1 VINLIEYILGIAF
14 VLIGIGFSIG
24 LHEIGHL
31 VPAKLFGARVPK
43 YMIGFGPTVFSF
55 KRGETEYGVKALPL
69 GGYISISGMMPP
81 AKEGAKKLSW
91 LGNFVASARRNQ
103 QEVDGEFDQKRAFY
117 NLSVWKR
124 VVVMTGGPLMNLFL
138 GVAFTAIVVSGI
150 GFFQQGSTVQQ
161 VIACVPQSVDATC
174 QRGDA
179 PSPAK
184 AAGLKAGDKIVA
196 LNGQAI
202 SSFAP
207 VTALLEK
214 ASTAPIRLTV
224 ERGSSKQNLIIHPV
238 IALRPYADA
247 QTGNAAVDSKGK
259 LLLRKRALIGIQLE
273 SVRQAQPLSE
283 AFNYSG
289 QIIGRT
295 ADMIVSLPAQLVKTV
310 SDTLNGHKRDGSG
323 PVSVVGVANIA
334 GGIAENNQI
343 DLTSKLASGF
353 MMLASLNFGLFVFNL
368 VPLLPLDGGH
378 VLSALY
384 DGVKRGA
391 YRLAGKK
398 DPGPLDTAKLVPFTM
413 VMWVVLMALSLVIIV
428 ADFINPVSLGF

>member
-1 VINLIEYILGIAF
+1 
-14 VLIGIGFSIG
+14 
-24 LHEIGHL
+24 
-31 VPAKLFGARVPK
+31 
-43 YMIGFGPTVFSF
+43 
-55 KRGETEYGVKALPL
+55 
-69 GGYISISGMMPP
+69 MMPP

-161 VIACVPQSVDATC
+161 VIACVPQLVDATC
-174 QRGDA
+174 QPGDA

-202 SSFAP
+202 SSFEP

>member
-81 AKEGAKKLSW
+81 AKEGAKPLSW

-103 QEVDGEFDQKRAFY
+103 QEVDGEFDQRRAFY

-124 VVVMTGGPLMNLFL
+124 VVVMTGGPLMNLLL
-138 GVAFTAIVVSGI
+138 GVVFTAIVVSGI
-150 GFFQQGSTVQQ
+150 GFFQQGNTIQQ
-161 VIACVPQSVDATC
+161 VIACVPQSLDANC
-174 QRGDA
+174 QPGDA

-214 ASTAPIRLTV
+214 ASAAPIRFTI
-224 ERGSSKQNLIIHPV
+224 ERDSSKLNVRVTPV
-238 IALRPYADA
+238 IALRPYLDA
-247 QTGNAAVDSKGK
+247 STGNAAVDSKGK

-273 SVRQAQPLSE
+273 SVRQTQSLGES
-283 AFNYSG
+283 FKYSG
-289 QIIGRT
+289 EIVTRT
-295 ADMIVSLPAQLVKTV
+295 ADMIISLPAQLVKTV
-310 SDTLNGHKRDGSG
+310 SDTFSGHKRDGSG

-334 GGIAENNQI
+334 GGIAQNNQI

-384 DGVKRGA
+384 DGLKRGI
-391 YRLAGKK
+391 YRLLGKK
-398 DPGPLDTAKLVPFTM
+398 DLGPLDTAKLVPFTM

-428 ADFINPVSLGF
+428 ADFVNPVSLGF